1 MQLYEVIELGQN
13 NRTTILA
20 NNATEALITVVI
32 KKRYDVR
39 YVNHAQYINSVKR
52 RIKKDNGYLKVY
64 NFSVKIN

>member
-1 MQLYEVIELGQN
+1 MQLYEVIELDQN

-52 RIKKDNGYLKVY
+52 RIKQNKSCLKVY
-64 NFSVKIN
+64 NFSVKIL

>member
-1 MQLYEVIELGQN
+1 MQLYEVIELNQN

-52 RIKKDNGYLKVY
+52 RIKQDKGCLKVY
-64 NFSVKIN
+64 NFSVKID

>member
-39 YVNHAQYINSVKR
+39 YVNHAQYINSMKR
-52 RIKKDNGYLKVY
+52 RIKQDKGCLKVY
-64 NFSVKIN
+64 NFSVKTD

>member
-1 MQLYEVIELGQN
+1 MQLYEVIELDQN

-52 RIKKDNGYLKVY
+52 RIKQDKGCLKVY
-64 NFSVKIN
+64 NFSVKID